1 MNHGIT
7 TRCVSACCGYIV
19 FVKMRSSS
27 KLGSLWFDIVAAW
40 WWSKSLFEWWWWWW
54 WWCEDMKEELV
65 GTASRALWWFEAS
78 FVWWWWWGE
87 DTKGELA
94 DKASLAQ
101 WLSGDMVGV
110 VVGSPWGFLSA

>member
-1 MNHGIT
+1 
-7 TRCVSACCGYIV
+7 
-19 FVKMRSSS
+19 
-27 KLGSLWFDIVAAW
+27 
-40 WWSKSLFEWWWWWW
+40 
-54 WWCEDMKEELV
+54 MKEELV